1 MPGADQVQKNATVRE
16 ILARLPQGR
25 LATAVELAGAIGMS
39 RTERIYEAI
48 EAGELEAVRVGRY
61 ARISRSAAEKW
72 LSQVNSPDIG

>member
-1 MPGADQVQKNATVRE
+1 MHGAHQLQKNATVRE
-16 ILARLPQGR
+16 ILSRLPQWR
-25 LATAVELAGAIGMS
+25 LATAVELAGAIGMT

-72 LSQVNSPDIG
+72 LSQVNNPNTI